1 MGASMRISPV
11 FLILL
16 LAVPL
21 SSCRNSASSA
31 QVLEGNMSFARG
43 QYQKS
48 ILKYLDA
55 KSSGDSGEDVVLYN
69 LANVYYALGEGEAA
83 LRLWAMVEEIT
94 DDTDILFRVSFN
106 RGVLYYHWG
115 RYDEAYRAFKR
126 ALIINPQ
133 DIDSKINLEDS
144 LSRIRSTVPRDN
156 SSDGV
161 GDNKG
166 AEDSRHLLDYIKRKE
181 AETWETQTAVSGESV
196 EDW

>member
-1 MGASMRISPV
+1 MAATMRLYYLTFVVLSV
-11 FLILL
+11 SLL
-16 LAVPL
+16 G
-21 SSCRNSASSA
+21 SCRDSASSA

-48 ILKYLDA
+48 ILKYLEADDTGNTG
-55 KSSGDSGEDVVLYN
+55 KDVVYYN

-83 LRLWAMVEEIT
+83 LRLWAIVEEST
-94 DDTDILFRVSFN
+94 ENTDILFRVAFN

-115 RYDEAYRAFKR
+115 RYDEAYRAFRR
-126 ALIINPQ
+126 ALTIYPR

-144 LSRIRSTVPRDN
+144 LSRIRSEIPGENTADN
-156 SSDGV
+156 TEE
-161 GDNKG
+161 NKG

-181 AETWETQTAVSGESV
+181 ADTWVTQSSVDGESV

>member
-1 MGASMRISPV
+1 MRI
-11 FLILL
+11 FLITLVIISASLL
-16 LAVPL
+16 G
-21 SSCRNSASSA
+21 SCRDSASSA

-48 ILKYLDA
+48 ILKYLEADGTGNTG
-55 KSSGDSGEDVVLYN
+55 KDIVYYN

-83 LRLWAMVEEIT
+83 LRLWAIVEDST
-94 DDTDILFRVSFN
+94 DNTDILFRVAFN

-115 RYDEAYRAFKR
+115 RYDEAYRAFRR
-126 ALIINPQ
+126 ALTIYSQ

-144 LSRIRSTVPRDN
+144 LSRIRSEIPQENTTGDTEDN
-156 SSDGV
+156 E
-161 GDNKG
+161 G

-181 AETWETQTAVSGESV
+181 ADTWVTQSSVNGGTA

>member
-1 MGASMRISPV
+1 MAAAMRLFLLTLVIISV
-11 FLILL
+11 SLL
-16 LAVPL
+16 G
-21 SSCRNSASSA
+21 SCRDSASSA

-48 ILKYLDA
+48 ILKYLEADGTGNTG
-55 KSSGDSGEDVVLYN
+55 KDVVSYN

-83 LRLWAMVEEIT
+83 LRLWAIVEDST
-94 DDTDILFRVSFN
+94 DNTDILFRVAFN

-115 RYDEAYRAFKR
+115 RYDEAYRAFRR
-126 ALIINPQ
+126 ALTIYPR

-144 LSRIRSTVPRDN
+144 LSRIRSEIPREN
-156 SSDGV
+156 TT
-161 GDNKG
+161 GDTEENEG

-181 AETWETQTAVSGESV
+181 ADTWVTQSSVDGESV